1 MQELQVLNVNNVD
14 YEIAD
19 GKARTDITNIKEKSF
34 LTSATLN
41 ATYTQETKALKITLT
56 TENEQIG
63 G

>member
-1 MQELQVLNVNNVD
+1 MQVLQVLNVNNVD

-41 ATYTQETKALKITLT
+41 ATYTQETKALKNNI
-56 TENEQIG
+56 NY
-63 G
+63 

>member
-19 GKARTDITNIKEKSF
+19 GKARTDITNIKEKYF
-34 LTSATLN
+34 LTSATL
-41 ATYTQETKALKITLT
+41 KLSLT
-56 TENEQIG
+56 TESGQIG

>member
-19 GKARTDITNIKEKSF
+19 GKARTDIT
-34 LTSATLN
+34 SATLN
-41 ATYTQETKALKITLT
+41 STYTQETKTLKISLT
-56 TENEQIG
+56 TESGQIG

>member
-1 MQELQVLNVNNVD
+1 MQELQVLNVNDVD

-34 LTSATLN
+34 LTSDTLN
-41 ATYTQETKALKITLT
+41 ATYTQETKTLT
-56 TENEQIG
+56 TESEQIG

>member
-19 GKARTDITNIKEKSF
+19 GKA
-34 LTSATLN
+34 
-41 ATYTQETKALKITLT
+41 KITLT
-56 TENEQIG
+56 TESEQIG

>member
-1 MQELQVLNVNNVD
+1 MQELQVLNVNNAD

-41 ATYTQETKALKITLT
+41 AQYTQETKALKITLT

>member
-19 GKARTDITNIKEKSF
+19 GKARTDIT
-34 LTSATLN
+34 
-41 ATYTQETKALKITLT
+41 LT
-56 TENEQIG
+56 TESEQIG

>member
-34 LTSATLN
+34 LTSATL
-41 ATYTQETKALKITLT
+41 KITLT
-56 TENEQIG
+56 TESEQIG

>member
-41 ATYTQETKALKITLT
+41 TTYNQKTKALKKTLT
-56 TENEQIG
+56 TESEQIG

>member
-19 GKARTDITNIKEKSF
+19 GKARTDITNIKEKS

-41 ATYTQETKALKITLT
+41 ATYSQETKALKITLT
-56 TENEQIG
+56 TESEQIG

>member
-41 ATYTQETKALKITLT
+41 ATYTQETKALKYH
-56 TENEQIG
+56 
-63 G
+63 